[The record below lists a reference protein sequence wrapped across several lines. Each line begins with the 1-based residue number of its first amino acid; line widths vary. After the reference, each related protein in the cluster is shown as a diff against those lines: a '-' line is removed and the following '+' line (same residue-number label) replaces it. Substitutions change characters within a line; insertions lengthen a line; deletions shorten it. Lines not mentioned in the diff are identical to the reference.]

1 MSLSAT
7 APRPLAD
14 PDALRLTGS
23 MDYPRSL
30 PSPDHPSFAVNLRPV
45 RRRLQ
50 KLTPKTNIFGG
61 KRHSEDSQIHAGRSP
76 LASSAPRHMSAIDGA
91 HITKTLGHNPFADE
105 PLLPLPPDLSD
116 SKWLDYIESSGLM
129 FPEQTVTE
137 SVPKPMRKRRPPPI
151 IPELSHLARANGARP
166 SLDSNSSGSV
176 PNSASTVS
184 TMRRQAKTPVFRI
197 GQLEGKGGSMEDVGV
212 SFGREPWIAEKTSSV
227 ELIAEQYNA
236 LLEHRD
242 ALAEERERE
251 EEERQREEEERE
263 RQRLMEDGASSIYST
278 SSVYT
283 AYQSEPAAIQRHD
296 TLKVPRKPV
305 PQPTREE
312 SPVNIILEPVRNS
325 ALMAQYSP
333 ASSDGTYVGVDESAI
348 YFKPV
353 SFSQTPPPQPRP
365 IEDLIPPPA
374 STSNYIP
381 KDVSDSLSLQICL
394 DLLTKELSSAFA
406 DRSKRAGGGPGGS
419 ALQVWVMI
427 EAYERLQDR
436 IACMDDVPEAHKL
449 NMQMVFRSWLGTLYA
464 VHDMLSAKPPVDER
478 EVEGLAEAVD

>member
-7 APRPLAD
+7 APQPLAD

-23 MDYPRSL
+23 MDFPRSL
-30 PSPDHPSFAVNLRPV
+30 PSPEHSSFPVNLRPV

-50 KLTPKTNIFGG
+50 KFTPKANIFSG
-61 KRHSEDSQIHAGRSP
+61 KRHSEDSQMHASRSR
-76 LASSAPRHMSAIDGA
+76 LSSSAPRHMSAIDGLN
-91 HITKTLGHNPFADE
+91 ITKNLGHNPFADE

-137 SVPKPMRKRRPPPI
+137 SVPKPMRKKRPPPI
-151 IPELSHLARANGARP
+151 IPELSHLARVNGARA
-166 SLDSNSSGSV
+166 SIDSNSSGSV
-176 PNSASTVS
+176 PNSASTAS

-197 GQLEGKGGSMEDVGV
+197 GQLEGKGGSLEDVGV
-212 SFGREPWIAEKTSSV
+212 SFGRDPWIAEKTSSV

-242 ALAEERERE
+242 ALAEERERQ
-251 EEERQREEEERE
+251 EEEREREEEERE
-263 RQRLMEDGASSIYST
+263 RQRLMEDEVSSIYST

-283 AYQSEPAAIQRHD
+283 AYQSDPPVVQRSD
-296 TLKVPRKPV
+296 THKVPRKPV
-305 PQPTREE
+305 PQHMSEE

-325 ALMAQYSP
+325 ALIAQYSP
-333 ASSDGTYVGVDESAI
+333 ASSDGTYIGVDESAI

-353 SFSQTPPPQPRP
+353 SFSQTPPPQSRP
-365 IEDLIPPPA
+365 TEVHVPLPSSSPSQMPTNGA
-374 STSNYIP
+374 
-381 KDVSDSLSLQICL
+381 DSLSLQICL

-427 EAYERLQDR
+427 EAYERLQDQ
-436 IACMDDVPEAHKL
+436 IACMDNVPEAHKL

-464 VHDMLSAKPPVDER
+464 VHDMLSSKPSVDER